1 MKYKCWCV
9 FFASLLLFACNN
21 ASNNNVPGGGVLEDS
36 SSSEG
41 YEYLSSSSAS
51 EPNIGFSS
59 SSAIAVPS
67 SSSGGVSSSLATSSG
82 SSNSNGSN
90 GSSSSANASSS
101 SNGVSSSA
109 NNASSS
115 SNGASSS
122 TNTNSVSSSSR
133 GASSNSI
140 SSSSSTVV
148 AGSSGSLSYGTR
160 FTPEM
165 LGLTPG
171 ATTANLNLNWI
182 STSTNCSS
190 SSTDDG
196 KTLVRLF
203 NASGSLVN
211 TFTGTTA
218 KGPSGK
224 CVHKATITGI
234 TPATSYKYSVSN
246 NDKDWSN
253 DYSYKSPPSGNV
265 FTFAVV
271 ADPQITD
278 GAQDNNT
285 KPKASPSTTA
295 QGWADVVKKITETDA
310 TFIVSA
316 GDQVDS
322 YTYSPSQYTKFFAP
336 EGLRSLPF
344 APVIGNHD
352 GHQEYMHHFNM
363 PNVSN
368 SQPYGVY
375 TGVAGN
381 YYYLYNN
388 ILFVAFNTG
397 YAPKDLAAAKTS
409 MAEYEKVIKAAK
421 AAHSGYDWLIVQHHK
436 STTSISSHACDMEIQ
451 YYIDA
456 GFEKLITDEGVDV
469 VISGHDHIHVRS
481 HLMKWD
487 NAKKY
492 SVRSTDKGTIYLT
505 LTTAS
510 GVKFYPPFPFSNSTM
525 YEAIVN
531 GEFAATAGYSQEH
544 PVLADLTRGLD
555 AFRKTTSDTKDK
567 WPISTDFCVPTTRTN
582 YLPNYTPNYTIFKVN
597 GKTISATTYTSEN
610 VKVDEFTL
618 TPKGR

>member
-1 MKYKCWCV
+1 MNYKYWCLFSAIV
-9 FFASLLLFACNN
+9 LIFACS
-21 ASNNNVPGGGVLEDS
+21 SNNNNGNPEYSSNSDEYSSSTTVGEPS
-36 SSSEG
+36 SSSNMASNGTSSSSIEN
-41 YEYLSSSSAS
+41 SSSAS
-51 EPNIGFSS
+51 TYSS
-59 SSAIAVPS
+59 NS
-67 SSSGGVSSSLATSSG
+67 GVSSSLA
-82 SSNSNGSN
+82 
-90 GSSSSANASSS
+90 ASSS
-101 SNGVSSSA
+101 SSSSRVSSSSGVSSSVVT
-109 NNASSS
+109 SSS
-115 SNGASSS
+115 SR
-122 TNTNSVSSSSR
+122 VSSSSS
-133 GASSNSI
+133 GVSSSGVSSSGI
-140 SSSSSTVV
+140 SSSSI

-160 FTPEM
+160 FVPEM

-171 ATTANLNLNWI
+171 ATTANLNLNWF

-190 SSTDDG
+190 TSTDDG

-224 CVHKATITGI
+224 CVHKATMTSL
-234 TPATSYKYSVSN
+234 TPNTSYKYSVSN

-253 DYSYKSPPSGNV
+253 DYNYKTPPSGNV
-265 FTFAVV
+265 FTFAIV

-278 GAQDNNT
+278 GNQDANT
-285 KPKASPSTTA
+285 SPKASPSTTA
-295 QGWADVVKKITETDA
+295 QGWADVVKKIEATDA

-344 APVIGNHD
+344 APVVGNHD
-352 GHQEYMHHFNM
+352 GHTEYLHHFNM

-368 SQPYGVY
+368 SNSYGIY
-375 TGVAGN
+375 TGLAGN

-388 ILFVAFNTG
+388 ILFIAFNTG

-487 NAKKY
+487 NTKKY

-505 LTTAS
+505 FTTAS

-525 YEAIVN
+525 YDAIVN
-531 GEFAATAGYSQEH
+531 GEFAATAGYSEEH
-544 PVLADLTRGLD
+544 PVLVDGTKGLT
-555 AFRKTTSDTKDK
+555 AFRKTTATTKDK
-567 WPISTDFCVPTTRTN
+567 WPISTDFCV
-582 YLPNYTPNYTIFKVN
+582 LPKNSYSIIANYTPNYTIFKVN

-610 VKVDEFTL
+610 VKIDEFTL

>member
-1 MKYKCWCV
+1 
-9 FFASLLLFACNN
+9 
-21 ASNNNVPGGGVLEDS
+21 
-36 SSSEG
+36 
-41 YEYLSSSSAS
+41 
-51 EPNIGFSS
+51 
-59 SSAIAVPS
+59 
-67 SSSGGVSSSLATSSG
+67 
-82 SSNSNGSN
+82 
-90 GSSSSANASSS
+90 
-101 SNGVSSSA
+101 
-109 NNASSS
+109 
-115 SNGASSS
+115 
-122 TNTNSVSSSSR
+122 
-133 GASSNSI
+133 
-140 SSSSSTVV
+140 
-148 AGSSGSLSYGTR
+148 
-160 FTPEM
+160 M

-182 STSTNCSS
+182 STSANCSS
-190 SSTDDG
+190 TSTDDG
-196 KTLVRLF
+196 KTLVRIF

-211 TFTGTTA
+211 VFTGTAA

-224 CVHKATITGI
+224 CVHKATITGL

-253 DYSYKSPPSGNV
+253 DYNYKTPPSGSV
-265 FTFAVV
+265 FTFAVIT
-271 ADPQITD
+271 DPQITD

-295 QGWADVVKKITETDA
+295 QGWADVVKKITETEA

-344 APVIGNHD
+344 APVVGNHD

-368 SQPYGVY
+368 SSGYGIY

-451 YYIDA
+451 HYIDA
-456 GFEKLITDEGVDV
+456 GFEKLITDEGVDI

-487 NAKKY
+487 NTKKY

-505 LTTAS
+505 FTTAS

-525 YEAIVN
+525 YDAIVN
-531 GEFAATAGYSQEH
+531 GEFAATAGYSEEH
-544 PVLADLTRGLD
+544 PVLVDLTRGLQ

-567 WPISTDFCVPTTRTN
+567 WPLSTDFCVAATRTN

-597 GKTISATTYTSEN
+597 GKTINATTYTTEN